1 MFRRLALGALVVL
14 AGCVLAGCSS
24 SSIAEDAEWN
34 AADVSFVKAMIPHHE
49 QAVEMAKMVGSTA
62 SPELV
67 RLAAAITESQ
77 SGEIELMSVWLAE
90 WGGEV
95 DAHGG
100 HGGDD
105 HGMMSDED
113 MGSLAMASGMDFERM
128 WLTMM
133 IAHHE
138 GAIKMA
144 TEVLEQGKDPRVA
157 ELAQAVIAAQQA
169 EIVQMRAMLG

>member
-1 MFRRLALGALVVL
+1 MIRRLVLGALVVL
-14 AGCVLAGCSS
+14 SGCSS
-24 SSIAEDAEWN
+24 SSIAQDAEWN
-34 AADVSFVKAMIPHHE
+34 AADVRFVEAMIPHHE
-49 QAVEMAKMVGSTA
+49 QAVEMSKMVGSTA

-77 SGEIELMSVWLAE
+77 SGEIELMSAWLAE

-100 HGGDD
+100 HGGSG
-105 HGMMSDED
+105 HGMMSNED
-113 MGSLAMASGMDFERM
+113 MGSLSLASGMDFERM

-138 GAIKMA
+138 GAIEMA
-144 TEVLEQGKDPRVA
+144 SEVLEQGKDPRVA
-157 ELAQAVIAAQQA
+157 ELAQAVITAQQA